1 MTFVSRML
9 RLPEIEEEG
18 EFALVMQALEAA
30 EQAVG
35 IGHVNADTVVGAW
48 PRPGRVKTLMFSLCG
63 ASEVIHISLRTF
75 AGSR

>member
-1 MTFVSRML
+1 
-9 RLPEIEEEG
+9 
-18 EFALVMQALEAA
+18 MQALEAA

-63 ASEVIHISLRTF
+63 AREVFTSPCERLRVEQPTTSALVSARCVPRSF
-75 AGSR
+75 DV